1 MVLGALAMGV
11 SGKEITTI
19 MAMLDLPHEKYFNS
33 CAFSVVE
40 DKISV
45 LLQGAALK
53 AMEEGLEEE
62 IKLTLKEKHKEW
74 TVLHDLNPEVA
85 GEEPLMYSK
94 WKELPLEN
102 SRKHVAIIVCFD
114 MG

>member
-11 SGKEITTI
+11 GGKEIMAV
-19 MAMLDLPHEKYFNS
+19 MAMLDLPHAKYSNS

-40 DKISV
+40 DEISV
-45 LLQGAALK
+45 LLQDAALK

-74 TVLHDLNPEVA
+74 VVLCDLNQEVA
-85 GEEPLMYSK
+85 GEEPLTYSK
-94 WKELPLEN
+94 WKELPAED
-102 SRKHVAIIVCFD
+102 SRKRVAIIV
-114 MG
+114 